1 MEAEAKV
8 TPLPANRLGRRTKEA
23 AERRGEEVTL
33 PSGLAPALDTKQAAL
48 YVGLALATLETMRN
62 RGGGPRYL
70 KYSRNKVAYRQ
81 HDLDEWMNA
90 RSVASTSE
98 AA

>member
-1 MEAEAKV
+1 MEAQILVA
-8 TPLPANRLGRRTKEA
+8 ASAAEA
-23 AERRGEEVTL
+23 AGARGEAVTL
-33 PSGLAPALDTKQAAL
+33 PGGVLPALDTKQAAL
-48 YVGLALATLETMRN
+48 YTGLAAATLETMRN

-70 KYSRNKVAYRQ
+70 KYSRNKVAYRI

-90 RSVASTSE
+90 RALASTSV